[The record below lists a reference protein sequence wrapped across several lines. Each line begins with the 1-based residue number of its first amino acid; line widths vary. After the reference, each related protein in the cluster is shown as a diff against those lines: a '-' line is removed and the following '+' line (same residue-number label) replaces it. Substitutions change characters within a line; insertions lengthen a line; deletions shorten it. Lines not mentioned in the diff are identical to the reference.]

1 MSTKGSKLKD
11 GEFKYGDVEMTDK
24 EYSEA
29 QNPKVR
35 TTIFL
40 EADLIRT
47 YKKEAIQRGVRYQ
60 QLMREKLWEG
70 LGNHSDI
77 EERLEHLEMK
87 VFKKKNA

>member
-11 GEFKYGDVEMTDK
+11 GEFNYGDVEMTDE
-24 EYSEA
+24 EYAEA
-29 QNPKVR
+29 QNSKVR

-47 YKKEAIQRGVRYQ
+47 YKKEATKRGIRYQ

-70 LGNHSDI
+70 LDDESDT
-77 EERLEHLEMK
+77 EERLERLEKK
-87 VFKKKNA
+87 VFKK

>member
-11 GEFKYGDVEMTDK
+11 GEFKFGNVEMTDE
-24 EYSEA
+24 EYAEA

-47 YKKEAIQRGVRYQ
+47 YKKEATKLGVRYQ
-60 QLMREKLWEG
+60 QLMREKLWKG
-70 LGNHSDI
+70 VDDQSDV
-77 EERLEHLEMK
+77 EERLERLEQK
-87 VFKKKNA
+87 VFKKKGA